1 MKKDV
6 RWRELFAY
14 AILSAES
21 FFKAQCAA
29 VHRSVW
35 MEMYVPVLRSDCDV
49 DNACT
54 CVFPYM
60 SMIACS
66 QKHVLKGVGCD
77 WIRAHFKQGSFAL
90 NYYLVF

>member
-35 MEMYVPVLRSDCDV
+35 MEMYVPVLRADCDV
-49 DNACT
+49 DKLARVIFHT
-54 CVFPYM
+54 C
-60 SMIACS
+60 
-66 QKHVLKGVGCD
+66 Q
-77 WIRAHFKQGSFAL
+77 
-90 NYYLVF
+90 